1 MNLRSFLQ
9 GSLGCHSLL
18 RCVVVLLPGAGR
30 RRSRCPGLAAS
41 VLVGREGKL
50 SLRSLVAR
58 KGELVASLHGLRL
71 YLRRVEGDSG
81 ARLRALCW
89 RGLIVDQP
97 LGQDLVQRLVDERP
111 AGGDQALTPLP
122 VSSYPAQGLPGL
134 PVRLEALVNDLR
146 DPSQWRSEVGPS
158 DHQSVRYHEDGELA
172 RRRAGIA
179 PAEAVRLSI
188 LSHIH
193 GAGDG
198 VDYDGSG
205 GLGGDEKHRLV
216 FYVLPQELDQLPDNL
231 IQYQEFSR

>member
-58 KGELVASLHGLRL
+58 EGEMVARLRSLRL
-71 YLRRVEGDSG
+71 HLRRVEGDAG

-122 VSSYPAQGLPGL
+122 VSSHPAQGLPGL

-188 LSHIH
+188 LSHMH
-193 GAGDG
+193 DADDG
-198 VDYDGSG
+198 GDYDGSNVV
-205 GLGGDEKHRLV
+205 GGDEQHRLV
-216 FYVLPQELDQLPDNL
+216 LDELLQELDQVL
-231 IQYQEFSR
+231 ITRDL